1 MLEVDSV
8 EYLLIRVQSTSQGGK
23 VANHLKWRNRL
34 QCRQSALV
42 MVKLDYEIKFL
53 EINVITNGFEGCQ
66 YDCSRSSVLDLQD
79 VREYLTQMFI
89 IEHNKGN

>member
-1 MLEVDSV
+1 
-8 EYLLIRVQSTSQGGK
+8 
-23 VANHLKWRNRL
+23 
-34 QCRQSALV
+34 

-53 EINVITNGFEGCQ
+53 EINVITNVFEGCQ